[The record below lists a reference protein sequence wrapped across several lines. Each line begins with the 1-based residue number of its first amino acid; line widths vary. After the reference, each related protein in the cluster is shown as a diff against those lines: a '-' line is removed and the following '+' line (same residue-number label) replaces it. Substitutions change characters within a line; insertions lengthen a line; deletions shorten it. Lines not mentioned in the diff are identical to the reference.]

1 MEKKEDRSGMKRWR
15 LWSLDSSRALL
26 VMMLLLVPTI
36 STASVDK
43 VLGQPVDTVPPN
55 TSITRAVDGNNAIL
69 SLTNPSA
76 AATVSKSVT
85 ITFTGID
92 NVGIRSFQCSLDG
105 KPFAN
110 CSSPITFNNLAFG
123 THTFQ
128 VRAIDTA
135 GNEDPTPATFTW
147 TVLTPAQGIQNLK
160 AFVNGMQG
168 VSSSSKA
175 SLNARLDGALKY
187 LTDSSTSNDRGAC
200 TQLDGFIR
208 TANSFARAGNIST
221 QQANQIIQALP
232 YSAQAIKT
240 SLACT

>member
-1 MEKKEDRSGMKRWR
+1 MKKKEDRSDIKKWR
-15 LWSLDSSRALL
+15 LYSLDSSRAVL

-36 STASVDK
+36 STASIDK

-76 AATVSKSVT
+76 AATVSKSIT
-85 ITFTGID
+85 ITFTGTD
-92 NVGIRSFQCSLDG
+92 NVGVAGFQCKLDS
-105 KPFAN
+105 KPFAS
-110 CSSPITFNNLAFG
+110 CTSPITFSNLAFG

-128 VRAIDTA
+128 VRAIDTS
-135 GNEDPTPATFTW
+135 GKVDPTPASFTW
-147 TVLTPAQGIQNLK
+147 TVLTPAQGVEKLK
-160 AFVNGMQG
+160 SFVNGMQG

-208 TANSFARAGNIST
+208 TANGFARAGNIST
-221 QQANQIIQALP
+221 QQTNQIVQTLP

-240 SLACT
+240 SIGCA